1 MTALLLFLTLMALAG
16 WLLYMFM
23 DMAYAELLVKCD
35 LLVAELRARDE
46 DDSEV
51 AA

>member
-1 MTALLLFLTLMALAG
+1 MTTLLLFLTLLALAG
-16 WLLYMFM
+16 WCLYMFM
-23 DMAYAELLVKCD
+23 DMAYAELLVERD
-35 LLVAELRARDE
+35 LLLAELRTR